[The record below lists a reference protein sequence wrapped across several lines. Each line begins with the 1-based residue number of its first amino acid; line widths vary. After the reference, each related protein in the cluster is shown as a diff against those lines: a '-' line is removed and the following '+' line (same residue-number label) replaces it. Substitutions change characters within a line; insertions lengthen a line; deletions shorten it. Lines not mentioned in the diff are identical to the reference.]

1 MACCLTAPSHY
12 LNQWWS
18 IIKGVLWHSLR
29 NLLEMF
35 INIIR
40 YMCSQ
45 ITLLKS
51 FPHLPGANQLNIQ
64 HAFFFYLQVKSCVD
78 YCAGT
83 HGMVLLY
90 IYFTLIEIN
99 ILIPYTH
106 ILNVTNVIKILL
118 KIMYK
123 ICETL
128 FWSRHR
134 LFCIGLINTLKSAR
148 AYIDGLVQDCS
159 IASAF
164 AMEILQYC
172 TKL

>member
-1 MACCLTAPSHY
+1 MLINHQGRSVAFPAHFTRNAYKHNRLHVFTDY
-12 LNQWWS
+12 TFK
-18 IIKGVLWHSLR
+18 IISTSPRGQSVKYTTC
-29 NLLEMF
+29 N
-35 INIIR
+35 
-40 YMCSQ
+40 
-45 ITLLKS
+45 
-51 FPHLPGANQLNIQ
+51 
-64 HAFFFYLQVKSCVD
+64 FFYLQVRSCVD

-90 IYFTLIEIN
+90 TYFTLIEIN

-128 FWSRHR
+128 FWSRHG
-134 LFCIGLINTLKSAR
+134 LFCIGLINTLKSAQ